1 MNEQARRQ
9 NNGMCFDGSNIPLF
23 YTVVLFFD
31 SASIVLLFVIPVNI
45 SFFQ

>member
-9 NNGMCFDGSNIPLF
+9 DNGMCFDGSNIPLF
-23 YTVVLFFD
+23 YIVVLFCD
-31 SASIVLLFVIPVNI
+31 SASIVLFVIPVNI